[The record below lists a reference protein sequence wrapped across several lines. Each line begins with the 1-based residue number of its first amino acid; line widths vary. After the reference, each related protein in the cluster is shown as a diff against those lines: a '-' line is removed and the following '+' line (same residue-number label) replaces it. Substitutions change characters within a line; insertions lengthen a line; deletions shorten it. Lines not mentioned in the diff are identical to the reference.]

1 LGAVIIWTGEVTNLT
16 ITGLESLLEAT
27 EKNAVLAEESGKLPD
42 NLVRSLH
49 QAGLFRAL
57 IPKQFGGLELAF
69 DDYLD
74 IVKRLA
80 QSDASTAWCVNQSAV
95 IAITTLWLHPDV
107 ISQIWSDPRTSI
119 ANGPPYNCNIER
131 KAGDY
136 TLDGHWGFSSGCQ
149 HATWMT
155 GPARLPDN
163 SWRSGFFRPDQ
174 VEFVDNWK
182 VAGLKATGS
191 FQFKVNHLVIPES
204 QVVDFR
210 KKPSVTNTMTLLPIS
225 LLFAVSFAAVALGL
239 AKGALS
245 DVIKIAQG
253 KKPKWASLRL
263 SDDPDVQRFLGKAMA
278 RWRAADAYL
287 ASTSNIICN
296 EIKHDL
302 SVSYDQRA
310 QLRMAGTHIIQEC
323 AEIVDTAYK
332 ISGSSGI
339 YQDETLQRRF
349 QDMHVITQH
358 VQGRE
363 SYFGLLGRYA
373 ISGNYETG
381 PMS

>member
-1 LGAVIIWTGEVTNLT
+1 MT
-16 ITGLESLLEAT
+16 IADLESLLEAT
-27 EKNAVLAEESGKLPD
+27 EQHAALAEKSGKLPD
-42 NLVRSLH
+42 NLVQHLH
-49 QAGLFRAL
+49 QAELFRAL

-95 IAITTLWLHPDV
+95 IALTTLWLQPDM

-119 ANGPPYNCNIER
+119 ANGPPYNCSIER
-131 KAGDY
+131 KTSDY
-136 TLDGHWGFSSGCQ
+136 TLDGYWGFSSGCQ

-155 GPARLPDN
+155 GPAQLPDK
-163 SWRSGFFRPDQ
+163 SWRSAFFRPDQ
-174 VEFVDNWK
+174 VQFIDNWK
-182 VAGLKATGS
+182 VAGLRATGS
-191 FQFKVNHLVIPES
+191 FQFKVNNLVIPKI
-204 QVVDFR
+204 QVADFR
-210 KKPSVTNTMTLLPIS
+210 KKPSVTNTMTLVPIS
-225 LLFAVSFAAVALGL
+225 LLFAVTFAAVALGL

-263 SDDPDVQRFLGKAMA
+263 SEDPDVQRFLGKAIA

-287 ASTSNIICN
+287 ASTSIIVFN

-302 SVSYDQRA
+302 RVSSDQRA

-323 AEIVDTAYK
+323 AEVVDTAYK
-332 ISGSSGI
+332 VSGSSGI

-373 ISGNYETG
+373 ISGDYETG

>member
-1 LGAVIIWTGEVTNLT
+1 MT
-16 ITGLESLLEAT
+16 ITDLESLLEAT
-27 EKNAVLAEESGKLPD
+27 EKYAELAEKSGKLPD
-42 NLVRSLH
+42 HLVQSLH
-49 QAGLFRAL
+49 QAELFRAL
-57 IPKQFGGLELAF
+57 IPKQFGGLELAI

-74 IVKRLA
+74 IIKQLA
-80 QSDASTAWCVNQSAV
+80 QRDASTAWCVNQSAV
-95 IAITTLWLHPDV
+95 IAITSLWLAPEK
-107 ISQIWSDPRTSI
+107 ISQMWRDPCTSI
-119 ANGPPYNCNIER
+119 ANGPPYNCSIER
-131 KAGDY
+131 KEGEY
-136 TLDGHWGFSSGCQ
+136 TLNGYWGFSSGCQ

-155 GPARLPDN
+155 GPARLSDN
-163 SWRSGFFRPDQ
+163 SWRSAFFRPDQ

-191 FQFKVNHLVIPES
+191 FQFKVNNLPVPES
-204 QVVDFR
+204 QIVDFR
-210 KKPSVTNTMTLLPIS
+210 NEPSVTNTMTLIPIS
-225 LLFAVSFAAVALGL
+225 LLFSVSFAAVALGL

-263 SDDPDVQRFLGKAMA
+263 SEDPDVQRFLGKAMA

-287 ASTSNIICN
+287 TSTSNTVFN
-296 EIKHDL
+296 EVKHDL
-302 SVSYDQRA
+302 SISYDQRA

-323 AEIVDTAYK
+323 AEVVDLAYK

-339 YQDETLQRRF
+339 YQDEILQRRF